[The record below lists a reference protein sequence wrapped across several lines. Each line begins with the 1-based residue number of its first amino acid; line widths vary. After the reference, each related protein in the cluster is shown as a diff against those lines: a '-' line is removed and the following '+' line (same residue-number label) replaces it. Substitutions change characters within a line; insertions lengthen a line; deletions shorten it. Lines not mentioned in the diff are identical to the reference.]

1 MKQFVYVFVFT
12 VDAGYETYLLLS
24 MTGNTEIQNHHVF
37 CYYATFSY
45 IIVVISIVGGHHL
58 HIVDIRLAIRNTGIS
73 IVGGH
78 HLHIVDIR
86 LAIRNTGI
94 SLNI

>member
-1 MKQFVYVFVFT
+1 MIFSGHFFPPMKQFVFVFVFT
-12 VDAGYETYLLLS
+12 ADAGYETYLLLS

-45 IIVVISIVGGHHL
+45 IIVVISIVGGH
-58 HIVDIRLAIRNTGIS
+58 DI
-73 IVGGH
+73 
-78 HLHIVDIR
+78 HIVDIR

-94 SLNI
+94 SLNIRR